1 MADPV
6 AVANAFVTH
15 YYTLFDSSRGALK
28 GLYRDGSILS
38 FEGELF
44 VGAEAIA
51 TKLTVRDVLL
61 CLMFVDSQVLLGC
74 PQSQVHRCD
83 AFWSEHGARVGVWR
97 VDCGRRS
104 SSLDLHSDVPSRACG
119 LRVVCAQ

>member
-1 MADPV
+1 
-6 AVANAFVTH
+6 VANAFVTH

-51 TKLTVRDVLL
+51 TKLTTLKFSSVAHRVKSIDAMPSGASTVLVLVCGELIVDGGAHPLIFTQMFHLVPVGSEWYVHNDVFRLNY
-61 CLMFVDSQVLLGC
+61 G
-74 PQSQVHRCD
+74 
-83 AFWSEHGARVGVWR
+83 
-97 VDCGRRS
+97 
-104 SSLDLHSDVPSRACG
+104 
-119 LRVVCAQ
+119 